1 MLFDILLIVIG
12 FIFLVLGAD
21 VLVKGCSDI
30 AKKFHIPEVIIGLT
44 IVAIGTS
51 MPEIIITIDSA
62 VAGHADLII
71 GNAIGSNLCNILL
84 ILGLISLIRPV
95 EIENET
101 KRIHIPAA
109 IISTILVMI
118 IGNGLLGTGKF
129 IITKIEG
136 FILLGLSIIYFSL
149 PIVTAIKDIR
159 KTQCKEETENN
170 KISTI
175 KAIINIILG
184 IILLKY
190 GSDFVVDNSI
200 KLAEEFNVSQRV
212 IGLTIIAIG
221 TALPELITSI
231 VASIKKDTDM
241 AVRKFNWFVYI

>member
-62 VAGHADLII
+62 IAGHADLII

>member
-51 MPEIIITIDSA
+51 MPEIIITIDSTI
-62 VAGHADLII
+62 AGHADLII